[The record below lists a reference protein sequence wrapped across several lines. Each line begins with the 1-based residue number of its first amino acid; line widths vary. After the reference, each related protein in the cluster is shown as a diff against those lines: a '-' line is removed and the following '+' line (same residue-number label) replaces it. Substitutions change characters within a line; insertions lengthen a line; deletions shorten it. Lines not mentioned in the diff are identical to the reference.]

1 MTTSKKGRPKKDK
14 IGKPI
19 FIPAELIEIVEA
31 MLIAFRKQQQDKQ
44 QAA

>member
-1 MTTSKKGRPKKDK
+1 MNNTKMGRPKKDK

-19 FIPAELIEIVEA
+19 FIPADLIEIVEA
-31 MLIAFRKQQQDKQ
+31 MLIAFRKKQQDKQ